1 MTDLTRR
8 TETVHFIARSDRG
21 DFPFKPQPIHKG
33 MTAAAIVGRMK
44 ANARL
49 ATFEADHL
57 GNTSGM
63 VPCTIRSRYYDEGW
77 VNMTSAALLTPAQY
91 ARRHEMTR
99 DEVEEILI
107 NAKD

>member
-1 MTDLTRR
+1 MMNELSRT

-21 DFPFKPQPIHKG
+21 DFPFKPQPIHRG
-33 MTAAAIVGRMK
+33 LPAATIVGRMK

-57 GNTSGM
+57 GNTTGL

-99 DEVEEILI
+99 AEIEDIL
-107 NAKD
+107 AT